1 MIMTDFL
8 RQPARYSVAL
18 VGLGRANRAVL
29 DWLLQ
34 HGGSATVYAEA
45 PVPSDVREAYA
56 VKGIAFCEGAFPRV
70 FPAQVIVR
78 SPGVRP
84 DIPAIRAA
92 VAAGACLTS
101 ETELLMALA
110 PCRVIGITGSD
121 GKTTTASLAARLLD
135 AAGHRTWLGGN
146 NGTPLLPRVGQMKRE
161 DIAVLELSS
170 FQLMTLSTPPTV
182 AVITNLTPNHLNW
195 HTDMAE
201 YAAAKCRIFGE
212 GTRLVLNAENP
223 VTCEIGRAHAAHNT
237 LFFSSGAQG
246 AAFATDILRGSSAI
260 YAREGA
266 VCISDGGSERV
277 FTCLDAFH
285 LTGRHNLENL
295 LAAMGATAP
304 DLTAEAPRAALCDFR
319 GVKHRLEYVDTVRGV
334 KYYNSSIDTSPT
346 RTAAAL
352 AALDTHPI
360 VIAGGRGKGIS
371 FAPLALALRTH
382 AKAVYLYGE
391 AAEEIAAVLGSSFPH
406 AVFARFAEAFSAAA
420 KEAVAGDTVLLSPA
434 CTAFGEFRDF
444 EERGETFCRLVAE
457 LAAERK

>member
-1 MIMTDFL
+1 MTVTEFL
-8 RQPARYSVAL
+8 QQPARYSVAL

-45 PVPSDVREAYA
+45 PVPPDVREAYA
-56 VKGIAFCEGAFPRV
+56 ARGIAFCVGEFPV
-70 FPAQVIVR
+70 AFPAQMIVR

-84 DIPAIRAA
+84 DIPAIQNA

-101 ETELLMALA
+101 ETELFMALA

-121 GKTTTASLAARLLD
+121 GKTTTANLTARLLQ
-135 AAGHRTWLGGN
+135 ASGHRTWLGGN
-146 NGTPLLPRVGQMKRE
+146 NGTPLLPQVGQMKKG
-161 DIAVLELSS
+161 DIVVLELSS
-170 FQLMTLSTPPTV
+170 FQLMTLKKPPAV
-182 AVITNLTPNHLNW
+182 AVVTNLTPNHLNW
-195 HTDMAE
+195 HIDMAE
-201 YAAAKCRIFGE
+201 YAAAKCRIFAE
-212 GTRLVLNAENP
+212 NTRLVLNAESP
-223 VTCEIGRAHAAHNT
+223 ATREIGRARAAHNT
-237 LFFSSGAQG
+237 LFFSSRAEN
-246 AAFATDILRGSSAI
+246 AAFATDILRGSGAV

-266 VCISDGGSERV
+266 VSVLENGNERA
-277 FTCLDAFH
+277 FTCLDVFRLA
-285 LTGRHNLENL
+285 GRHNLENL

-304 DLTAEAPRAALCDFR
+304 DLTAEAPRAALRDFC
-319 GVKHRLEYVDTVRGV
+319 GVRHRLEYVDTVRGV

-352 AALDTHPI
+352 AALDTRPI

-391 AAEEIAAVLGSSFPH
+391 AAGEIAAALDKALPY
-406 AVFARFAEAFSAAA
+406 AVFARFVEAFAAA
-420 KEAVAGDTVLLSPA
+420 AGTAVAGDTVLLSPA

-444 EERGETFCRLVAE
+444 EERGEMFCRLVAA